1 MMQVLWL
8 IYGSL
13 ELLFKSFTLTWLF
26 MSSLTS
32 SLTGQMQVPWLK
44 EQNACD
50 FFDVTFIAFNG
61 NTLQGVEGGGQ
72 GIGITCHLKEKNEST
87 VLWYYILY
95 FMVLY
100 FQFYFSMSKIQLW
113 WI

>member
-32 SLTGQMQVPWLK
+32 SLTGQMQVPWVK
-44 EQNACD
+44 EQNSCD
-50 FFDVTFIAFNG
+50 FFDVTFIAFNR
-61 NTLQGVEGGGQ
+61 NTLQGWGGG
-72 GIGITCHLKEKNEST
+72 GGLGSPVI
-87 VLWYYILY
+87 
-95 FMVLY
+95 
-100 FQFYFSMSKIQLW
+100 
-113 WI
+113 